1 MAFKDANHLRPRRG
15 SVTGMAS
22 STIVLAAGELFLEY
36 PQTGVGTG
44 ASKIKIGDGVTQYKD
59 LPYAIDLAEM
69 GGSTVDFT
77 TDTSTTVAE
86 ALAKVVSGQTL
97 SVDVAALKQAVNLLN
112 GEAVKTITS
121 TGSTITVTG
130 SGNSIN
136 IEANP
141 TGAISTVYDTDLT
154 ASKAVV
160 SNASGKLVS
169 ATATAAEVD
178 YLSGVTSAVQTQ
190 INGKQATITGAA
202 TSITDTD
209 LTASMAL
216 VSDASGK
223 VAAAANTTA
232 AEIGYVHGVTSAIQ
246 TQINGKANTSHTHT
260 EADLVGGLSVSQLT
274 DGGEGLVIDIDLL
287 PKAAVERLYIAAD
300 EAALRALTSADV
312 QNGDTVK
319 VQSGTLGGQMYFVKD
334 DENLPVG
341 EGQLNTAFEVYTV
354 GSASSVPWS
363 GVTDKPAEIGYL
375 MGVTSSVQGQI
386 NDKQDTIT
394 GAATSITDTD
404 LTASMAVVS
413 DANGKVAVSA
423 VTATELGYVSGVT
436 SAIQTQ
442 INGKSDNGHTHT
454 MSEVTDLYGD
464 FTGATSAAAGATG
477 FVPAP
482 AAGDEDKYLA
492 GNGSWVAFT
501 TATTAADGLMSATDK
516 AFIEGLKAADA
527 YDFGDETPSV

>member
-209 LTASMAL
+209 LTASMA
-216 VSDASGK
+216 
-223 VAAAANTTA
+223 
-232 AEIGYVHGVTSAIQ
+232 
-246 TQINGKANTSHTHT
+246 
-260 EADLVGGLSVSQLT
+260 
-274 DGGEGLVIDIDLL
+274 
-287 PKAAVERLYIAAD
+287 
-300 EAALRALTSADV
+300 
-312 QNGDTVK
+312 
-319 VQSGTLGGQMYFVKD
+319 
-334 DENLPVG
+334 
-341 EGQLNTAFEVYTV
+341 
-354 GSASSVPWS
+354 
-363 GVTDKPAEIGYL
+363 
-375 MGVTSSVQGQI
+375 
-386 NDKQDTIT
+386 
-394 GAATSITDTD
+394 
-404 LTASMAVVS
+404 VVS